1 MFLSRVDAAAGNA
14 HLMVVGQGP
23 ATVGASAG
31 ALTLDDGC
39 ALRLVEARDRS
50 AVLSRVCAQ

>member
-1 MFLSRVDAAAGNA
+1 VDAAAGNA